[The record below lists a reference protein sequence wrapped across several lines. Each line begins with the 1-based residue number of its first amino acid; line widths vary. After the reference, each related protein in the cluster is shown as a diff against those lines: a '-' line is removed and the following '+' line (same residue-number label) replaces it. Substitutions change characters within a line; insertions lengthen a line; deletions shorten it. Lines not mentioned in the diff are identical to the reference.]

1 MLELVVESEAAK
13 RPYRPIFTRFLYE
26 KIEVTYSLTF
36 AILANQC
43 DEALF
48 WASELYF
55 SGWEHHLLIWLEW
68 IRVEF
73 FRENLG
79 DCWWNGDWV
88 DIGECVRSLC
98 HAAAAA
104 EAAEQANERIFRIC
118 RGEIAGTHVSIPP
131 SWPKMSMTDTLKRV
145 VCPPRKYLD
154 LVSKYPIRKEQ
165 CRQMGQCT
173 RNYHVVFEP
182 DDYFIHWLYYAS
194 FSRVWRTRIELYG
207 GMVNHETRTVDFPND
222 DSLEKFYDSYGY
234 EPDEQCVRIHEW
246 HSISMHDRL
255 GIS

>member
-13 RPYRPIFTRFLYE
+13 RPTYRPIFTRFLYE

-36 AILANQC
+36 AILENQR

-79 DCWWNGDWV
+79 DCWLNGDFV
-88 DIGECVRSLC
+88 DIGECVRCLC

-104 EAAEQANERIFRIC
+104 AEQANERLFRIC
-118 RGEIAGTHVSIPP
+118 RGEIAGTHVSIPS
-131 SWPKMSMTDTLKRV
+131 SWPKMSMTDTLKKV
-145 VCPPRKYLD
+145 VCPPRKYLA
-154 LVSKYPIRKEQ
+154 LVSKYPIRKEHSN
-165 CRQMGQCT
+165 QMGQCT
-173 RNYHVVFEP
+173 RNYHVVFETE
-182 DDYFIHWLYYAS
+182 DYFIHWLYYAC
-194 FSRVWRTRIELYG
+194 FSPVWRNRIELYG
-207 GMVNHETRTVDFPND
+207 GMVNHETRTEDFLND
-222 DSLEKFYDSYGY
+222 DSLEGFYDAYGY
-234 EPDEQCVRIHEW
+234 EPDEQCVRIHEL
-246 HSISMHDRL
+246 H
-255 GIS
+255 GIVNDPFGI